1 MKQSALLLLCAPV
14 AWFNAKEAA
23 PAYEFDLEK
32 NVIRCREGGH
42 RPDRGCLPAAQ
53 PARPQ
58 ILTHRG

>member
-32 NVIRCREGGH
+32 NVIRCREGGQWKDYPVKPEEQNAARLFF
-42 RPDRGCLPAAQ
+42 RP
-53 PARPQ
+53 
-58 ILTHRG
+58 